1 MSEFYSSLIID
12 VYNPQYHSLYY
23 CINNN
28 FLKFYTG
35 ISKITKG
42 KNS

>member
-12 VYNPQYHSLYY
+12 VYNPQYHSLY